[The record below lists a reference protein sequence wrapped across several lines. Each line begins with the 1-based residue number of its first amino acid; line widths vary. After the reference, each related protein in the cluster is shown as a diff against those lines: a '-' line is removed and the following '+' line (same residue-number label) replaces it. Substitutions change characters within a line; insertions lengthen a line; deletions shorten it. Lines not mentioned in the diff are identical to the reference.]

1 MRILG
6 TLAMDH
12 FDPITLAA
20 LLAGLLL
27 LGGLA
32 LWQRQRR
39 AASRV
44 VRREAL
50 DTVLSWPPESARVM
64 TITERQSYELLKRAL
79 PGFMVLAQVPLSRF
93 VRVPLGNPYS
103 EWLQRVG
110 SLSADLLLCDAG
122 SRVLAVID
130 IRAVQESERSRKRH
144 ERLARVLKAAGIR
157 VHVWREGDLPSLAEV
172 RTVLGAAFGA
182 QTGTDTQPKATSSR
196 PMPLIPVAEIE
207 ELLAEGDH
215 HARDAMEPMPS
226 AFFDDM
232 ELAPAGGGRR

>member
-1 MRILG
+1 
-6 TLAMDH
+6 MD
-12 FDPITLAA
+12 FTNPFAAAALPAAA
-20 LLAGLLL
+20 LLLALLSL
-27 LGGLA
+27 LGLFA
-32 LWQRQRR
+32 LRRRQRQ
-39 AASRV
+39 AAAQAAQ
-44 VRREAL
+44 REAL

-79 PGFMVLAQVPLSRF
+79 PGFMVLSQVPLSRF
-93 VRVPLGNPYS
+93 VRVPMRNPYGD
-103 EWLQRVG
+103 WLQRVG

-157 VHVWREGDLPSLAEV
+157 VHVWREGDLPSQAEV
-172 RTVLGAAFGA
+172 RTVLGAALGSPAGA
-182 QTGTDTQPKATSSR
+182 DSQHKPTPSR

-207 ELLAEGDH
+207 ELLADGDQP
-215 HARDAMEPMPS
+215 AREAMEPVPS

-232 ELAPAGGGRR
+232 ELVPVNSGRR